1 MTNDSGKT
9 SHTELQLLLHPSPG
23 LLYEADKRG
32 ITVLSWIETRDK
44 GVSSCLGPE
53 FPFVD
58 ILPAD
63 SCTLQTWGSLSLVFI
78 FRVVGVSFAVPTD
91 SKTLNWIIFISHIL
105 RYSIHS
111 KKGHPHPDAL

>member
-1 MTNDSGKT
+1 MTNDSGRT
-9 SHTELQLLLHPSPG
+9 SHTELQLFLHPSPG

-58 ILPAD
+58 
-63 SCTLQTWGSLSLVFI
+63 
-78 FRVVGVSFAVPTD
+78 
-91 SKTLNWIIFISHIL
+91 SKTLNWIIFVSHIL